1 VPIARKE
8 KKKKKDFS
16 QTRGFSGGSSVQT
29 SELRP
34 VFVPKAAPCMTGCPQ
49 GQEIRKFMV
58 SLAQGED
65 YGRSP
70 EETVTAVWEA
80 LTERNPFPAVCGR
93 VCPHPCESECNRK
106 EKEGPVSINDL
117 EQFLGDWGLEHGLKL
132 KKADEQTRAEKIAVV
147 GAGPAGL
154 TFAYH
159 LARRGYPVTVFE
171 AFSKPGGMLRYGIPS
186 YRLPESI
193 LDAEI
198 RNILDLGIDLKCNT
212 VVGKDVS
219 YDELKSEYAAIF
231 VALGAHKGMK
241 LGLEH
246 EDAPN
251 VWTGTEFLN
260 KVNSGEPPEVGDH
273 VVAIGGGDTAI
284 DTVRLARRLGAKA
297 TILYR
302 RSRTEMPAIDEE
314 IEGAEFEGVE
324 FHFLAAPIGVLMA
337 DGKAS
342 GLRCQRME
350 LGEPDASGR
359 RRPVPVEGSEF
370 DVPCSTIVAA
380 ISQEPDFTGLEL
392 LREGRDWVKTDDS
405 GKTELEKT
413 WAGGDVINLWLV
425 TGAIFH
431 GRRAAEALHETLRG
445 IESSKPV
452 DPTVVRADKLL
463 LSHYEEKARQ
473 EAPELTVEERLA
485 TLDAEIRQ
493 TLTLDQ
499 ALAEAKR
506 CMSCG
511 YCFDCGNCWS
521 YCQDNAV
528 VKPLTKGQPYS
539 FKLDFCNG
547 CKKCAEQ
554 CPCGY
559 IEMFLPGTGPKS
571 VTEFRPVVGV

>member
-1 VPIARKE
+1 
-8 KKKKKDFS
+8 
-16 QTRGFSGGSSVQT
+16 
-29 SELRP
+29 
-34 VFVPKAAPCMTGCPQ
+34 
-49 GQEIRKFMV
+49 
-58 SLAQGED
+58 
-65 YGRSP
+65 
-70 EETVTAVWEA
+70 
-80 LTERNPFPAVCGR
+80 
-93 VCPHPCESECNRK
+93 
-106 EKEGPVSINDL
+106 
-117 EQFLGDWGLEHGLKL
+117 
-132 KKADEQTRAEKIAVV
+132 
-147 GAGPAGL
+147 
-154 TFAYH
+154 
-159 LARRGYPVTVFE
+159 
-171 AFSKPGGMLRYGIPS
+171 
-186 YRLPESI
+186 
-193 LDAEI
+193 
-198 RNILDLGIDLKCNT
+198 
-212 VVGKDVS
+212 
-219 YDELKSEYAAIF
+219 
-231 VALGAHKGMK
+231 
-241 LGLEH
+241 
-246 EDAPN
+246 
-251 VWTGTEFLN
+251 
-260 KVNSGEPPEVGDH
+260 
-273 VVAIGGGDTAI
+273 
-284 DTVRLARRLGAKA
+284 A